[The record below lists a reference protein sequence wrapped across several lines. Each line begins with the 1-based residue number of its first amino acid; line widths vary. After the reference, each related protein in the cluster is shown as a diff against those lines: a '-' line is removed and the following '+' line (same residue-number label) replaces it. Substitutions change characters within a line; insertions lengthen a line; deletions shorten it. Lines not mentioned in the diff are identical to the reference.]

1 MSRLVF
7 LAFSSRRAMGLPVAP
22 ALVSQLCLPSSRIQ
36 GAGDWRVT
44 ASVPRLQGSGV
55 RDFPGGHQED
65 RVCFHPLPTRAGVVG
80 SCGGQTPKLGALEL
94 SATWPSWD
102 CHAGGRDDP
111 HGPGLALGP
120 TRGEGEPRAILPSP
134 GQWWSEKSNG
144 KGHGVK
150 GAGERP
156 GGQRRRWGPLSAC
169 PSERGQ
175 APAAPG
181 HEPPAPTPPGP
192 LASGGPPPDCRLGS
206 LWPAVKLAPTSR
218 GQRRLGAPR
227 HVGPHPAICCS
238 KAGPAPPFAGPRRR

>member
-1 MSRLVF
+1 MGTRKTESVSTLCQPERGWWAAVV
-7 LAFSSRRAMGLPVAP
+7 ARPQSWGPSS
-22 ALVSQLCLPSSRIQ
+22 CLPLGQVGTATRV
-36 GAGDWRVT
+36 AGTTLTD
-44 ASVPRLQGSGV
+44 
-55 RDFPGGHQED
+55 
-65 RVCFHPLPTRAGVVG
+65 
-80 SCGGQTPKLGALEL
+80 LG
-94 SATWPSWD
+94 WPS
-102 CHAGGRDDP
+102 
-111 HGPGLALGP
+111 GPQ
-120 TRGEGEPRAILPSP
+120 GEKGEPRAILPSP

-175 APAAPG
+175 DPAAPG
-181 HEPPAPTPPGP
+181 HEPPVPAPPGP